1 MNEPAALG
9 MVLAMLVDRGGKP
22 VPGGSGKGQL
32 YASRDGLVVLRP
44 TAAQE
49 ILHRAMTAAL
59 LASVVL
65 VVANLFT
72 WRSTTALWVA
82 VALQAGYWLTLPTRR
97 RTMEPQPL
105 GRGALEEAKRA
116 GRALVQ
122 LPAQAILRT
131 VPPEPPRKGFRKP
144 ARFEVPD
151 GALEVYLSD
160 GQYRE
165 ALAALGRA
173 G

>member
-22 VPGGSGKGQL
+22 VRDGSGKGQL
-32 YASRDGLVVLRP
+32 YVSRDWLVVLRP
-44 TAAQE
+44 SSAQE
-49 ILHRAMTAAL
+49 LLHRATTVAL

-65 VVANLFT
+65 VVLNLFT
-72 WRSTTALWVA
+72 WRSTTALWIA
-82 VALQAGYWLTLPTRR
+82 VALQLGYWLALPARR
-97 RTMEPQPL
+97 RSMEPRPL
-105 GRGALEEAKRA
+105 GQGALEEARRS
-116 GRALVQ
+116 GRAIVQ
-122 LPAQAILRT
+122 LPAQAIVRT

-151 GALEVYLSD
+151 GALEVYLSE

>member
-9 MVLAMLVDRGGKP
+9 MVLAMLVDRSGKP
-22 VPGGSGKGQL
+22 VRGGSGKGHL
-32 YASRDGLVVLRP
+32 YVSRDGVFVLRP
-44 TAAQE
+44 SPAQE
-49 ILHRAMTAAL
+49 MFHRATTVAL
-59 LASVVL
+59 LGSVVL

-72 WRSTTALWVA
+72 WKSTTALWVA
-82 VALQAGYWLTLPTRR
+82 VALQAVYWLTLPARR
-97 RTMEPQPL
+97 RSLEPAPL
-105 GRGALEEAKRA
+105 GSAALEEARRA

-122 LPAQAILRT
+122 LPAEAILRT

-160 GQYRE
+160 AQFR
-165 ALAALGRA
+165 AAVQALGREA
-173 G
+173 